1 MDIFANFG
9 QRNQSPSVLVSVRVE
24 RAVLVGWSRAVRR
37 FMPARVYVRR
47 ASVGTPNFL
56 YGFSAPLKNNV
67 KPEREVVACVQIKN
81 LHVLGRCSSKC
92 LNTL

>member
-1 MDIFANFG
+1 MFANFG

-47 ASVGTPNFL
+47 ASLGTPNFL
-56 YGFSAPLKNNV
+56 YGFSAPLKTMLT
-67 KPEREVVACVQIKN
+67 EREVVACVQIKN
-81 LHVLGRCSSKC
+81 LHVLGRCSSK
-92 LNTL
+92 